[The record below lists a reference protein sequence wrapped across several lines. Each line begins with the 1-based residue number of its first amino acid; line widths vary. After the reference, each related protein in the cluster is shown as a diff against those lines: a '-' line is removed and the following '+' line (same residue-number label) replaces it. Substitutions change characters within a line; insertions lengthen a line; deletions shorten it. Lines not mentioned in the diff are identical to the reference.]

1 VGGVIK
7 VLIVDDHKMV
17 RQGLRFLL
25 EHEGGFE
32 VVGECED
39 GSSAAGEAARVSPDV
54 ILLDL
59 LMPRVD
65 GLAAL
70 KQIQSRAPNARVVI
84 LTSHRADNRVR
95 EALTAGARAYLLKT
109 AGVEDVVTTVRA
121 VAAGQTVIDSGMA
134 GRLIAGSH
142 GRRALDGLSPRELE
156 VLAAIGGGSSN
167 KEIAQ
172 SLRIGDE
179 TVKSHVSN
187 VLAKLGLQ
195 DRTQAALF
203 AVREHLVALRD

>member
-1 VGGVIK
+1 VSSLIK
-7 VLIVDDHKMV
+7 VLIVDDHKLV

-25 EHEGGFE
+25 EQDGGFE

-39 GSSAAGEAARVSPDV
+39 GSSAAAEAARVNPDV

-65 GLAAL
+65 GLTAL
-70 KQIQSRAPNARVVI
+70 RQIRSRAPNARVVI

-121 VAAGQTVIDSGMA
+121 VAAGQIVIHPAIA
-134 GRLIAGSH
+134 GGVIAGSH
-142 GRRALDGLSPRELE
+142 SGRAIDRLSPRELE
-156 VLAAIGGGSSN
+156 VLAAMGGGSSN

-172 SLRIGDE
+172 RLHIGEE
-179 TVKSHVSN
+179 TVKSHVSS
-187 VLAKLGLQ
+187 VLAKLELQ

-203 AVREHLVALRD
+203 AVREHLVALE

>member
-1 VGGVIK
+1 VSDVIR
-7 VLIVDDHKMV
+7 VLIVDDHKLV

-25 EHEGGFE
+25 EQDGGFE
-32 VVGECED
+32 VVGDCED
-39 GSSAAGEAARVSPDV
+39 GSTAAAEATRLNPDV

-65 GLAAL
+65 GLTALRQIRSLAPDAA
-70 KQIQSRAPNARVVI
+70 VVI
-84 LTSHRADNRVR
+84 LTSHRADDRVR
-95 EALTAGARAYLLKT
+95 EALTTGARAYLLKT

-121 VAAGQTVIDSGMA
+121 VAAGQTVIDSAMA
-134 GRLIAGSH
+134 GRLIVGTPAG
-142 GRRALDGLSPRELE
+142 RALDRLSPRELE

-172 SLRIGDE
+172 RLHIGEE
-179 TVKSHVSN
+179 TVKSHVSS
-187 VLAKLGLQ
+187 VLAKLDLQ

-203 AVREHLVALRD
+203 AVREHLVALEE

>member
-1 VGGVIK
+1 MSDVIK

-39 GSSAAGEAARVSPDV
+39 GSTAAGEAARVNPDV

-65 GLAAL
+65 GLTAL
-70 KQIQSRAPNARVVI
+70 RQIKSRAPDARVVI

-121 VAAGQTVIDSGMA
+121 VAAGQIVLDSVMA
-134 GRLIAGSH
+134 GRLISGSH
-142 GRRALDGLSPRELE
+142 KDRIIDRLSPRELE

-172 SLRIGDE
+172 RLDIGEE
-179 TVKSHVSN
+179 TVKSHVSS
-187 VLAKLGLQ
+187 VLAKLELH

-203 AVREHLVALRD
+203 AAREHLVALPE